1 MLNKGK
7 LFFIF
12 SILILMVYPVL
23 ALECGD
29 TITGNTI
36 MAEDLNC
43 TNATST
49 LALRVRDGAILDCAN
64 YKIIRDDVHQSSV
77 GIWASEGST
86 IQNCIIRGFKTG
98 ITLASQDTNKNNN
111 ILNNTIIG
119 TFGVDDLAGISIY
132 NEGAEN
138 NKIINNDISGFSADW
153 WSAGIKIY
161 LYASNNLI
169 ERNTLHSNY
178 QGIYLRDSRENIIT
192 ENIIISNINGI
203 RIDPG
208 NHNSA
213 TNNLAYNNYFENN
226 SAFNAQDS
234 NGGNFWN
241 ITKTL
246 GTNIIG
252 GPYLGGNYWNSYDW
266 NGYKGEDL
274 DSIDGIGDTELPYN
288 AYGSFPIGEGDY
300 LPLIY
305 IEVQD
310 SDNDGV
316 TDSED
321 KCPNTEEG
329 QIVYGCSCE
338 QILSLKQ
345 GNNNGE
351 LKKGCSKGTID
362 VFTKKIGWAR
372 GLF

>member
-161 LYASNNLI
+161 L
-169 ERNTLHSNY
+169 
-178 QGIYLRDSRENIIT
+178 G
-192 ENIIISNINGI
+192 
-203 RIDPG
+203 
-208 NHNSA
+208 
-213 TNNLAYNNYFENN
+213 
-226 SAFNAQDS
+226 
-234 NGGNFWN
+234 
-241 ITKTL
+241 K
-246 GTNIIG
+246 
-252 GPYLGGNYWNSYDW
+252 
-266 NGYKGEDL
+266 
-274 DSIDGIGDTELPYN
+274 
-288 AYGSFPIGEGDY
+288 
-300 LPLIY
+300 
-305 IEVQD
+305 
-310 SDNDGV
+310 
-316 TDSED
+316 
-321 KCPNTEEG
+321 
-329 QIVYGCSCE
+329 
-338 QILSLKQ
+338 
-345 GNNNGE
+345 
-351 LKKGCSKGTID
+351 
-362 VFTKKIGWAR
+362 
-372 GLF
+372 